1 MCVCVCVCVR
11 VTECVFMWVGR
22 WGRKRKRVNSREMVF
37 VCERK
42 CVCKREIRR
51 ILYFRGRFS
60 ADFRI
65 EKKPKISAKKV

>member
-1 MCVCVCVCVR
+1 M
-11 VTECVFMWVGR
+11 TECVFMWVGR
-22 WGRKRKRVNSREMVF
+22 WVRERKRVNSREMVF

-60 ADFRI
+60 ADFRRKNLKFPP
-65 EKKPKISAKKV
+65 KKSEVYLL